1 MNDGKKISR
10 WPKMLDEAG
19 LLDDIDDV
27 WNLPDSDNLNGSVIT
42 VNGSSEKATA
52 SLDYHQP
59 QKQKR
64 KKTNAVTKNKS
75 ESMVIESAQQ
85 IDNDQTRKVQTTTQL
100 SRTPMEQHDPSRAD
114 AQAAA
119 PKPHIIVANAKA
131 TMDGI
136 PQTPAKL
143 PSFNPAGTS
152 ISSTEQ
158 VVKPSVNNQYRE
170 QIDNTNG
177 ADISIA
183 PESVET
189 PITEVEHSIVDEP
202 HHNLAKNKEETNP
215 HQKLNQHYDLGD
227 FSGAL
232 DVAEQ
237 ILQTN
242 PNDSV
247 ALSRRQSSREVL
259 MKMYESQIGPMD
271 GIPNLAITDHELIWR
286 NLDAAGGFILSR
298 IDGMST
304 YEDII
309 DVSGLPRFE
318 TCRILN
324 QLLQEGIIK

>member
-1 MNDGKKISR
+1 
-10 WPKMLDEAG
+10 MLDEAG
-19 LLDDIDDV
+19 LLDDIDDA
-27 WNLPDSDNLNGSVIT
+27 WNLPDSDTLNGAVIT
-42 VNGSSEKATA
+42 VYGSSEI
-52 SLDYHQP
+52 
-59 QKQKR
+59 
-64 KKTNAVTKNKS
+64 KS
-75 ESMVIESAQQ
+75 EQSR
-85 IDNDQTRKVQTTTQL
+85 DDDQTRKVQTTKQL
-100 SRTPMEQHDPSRAD
+100 THTPIKQRRTSIANTKV
-114 AQAAA
+114 AA

-131 TMDGI
+131 TMEGI
-136 PQTPAKL
+136 PKTPTKL

-152 ISSTEQ
+152 ISSAEP
-158 VVKPSVNNQYRE
+158 VIKPSINNQYRE
-170 QIDNTNG
+170 QIDNTHG

-183 PESVET
+183 PESVEIQ
-189 PITEVEHSIVDEP
+189 ITEGEHSIVDEP
-202 HHNLAKNKEETNP
+202 HHNLAENKEETNP
-215 HQKLNQHYDLGD
+215 HQKLDQHYDLGD

-242 PNDSV
+242 PNDSI
-247 ALSRRQSSREVL
+247 ALSRKKSCREVL
-259 MKMYESQIGPMD
+259 MKMYESQIGSMD
-271 GIPNLAITDHELIWR
+271 SIPNLAITDHELIWR